1 MAKRLPAERVP
12 PTDEWGIYDP
22 AKAGMQALF
31 ARLGRPVLRGSS
43 KKIRQER
50 RRSYRP
56 ERERSSDGVGLAI
69 KEAMDRAG
77 AMDRAALEARNAEL
91 EAKIAEAGAPVAVE
105 AVIPPSPARA
115 VRVALK
121 ATRPAKTVAAMLE
134 DAAPPPVAPDATVAG
149 KRKTARRAKLDVEV
163 VATEPASAPAPPQAM
178 AAAPVAD
185 HEPGPRAR
193 VRKAAKSRA
202 KAEPAATMQAAPVP
216 QVPVAPVAPVPP
228 APSPR
233 RPRGPVPL
241 AAWAH
246 AVTDAP
252 KPEPKRGDKRGFW
265 KGIFRI
271 PADVAL
277 VEYAHGCRIHRLLI
291 ETSDELPMLDLI

>member
-1 MAKRLPAERVP
+1 MPKRLPAERVP

-22 AKAGMQALF
+22 AKAGMQALY
-31 ARLGRPVLRGSS
+31 ARLGRPVLRASNR
-43 KKIRQER
+43 KIRQER

-56 ERERSSDGVGLAI
+56 ERERSADGVGLAI
-69 KEAMDRAG
+69 KEAMDRANQ
-77 AMDRAALEARNAEL
+77 MDRAALEAKAAQANAGET
-91 EAKIAEAGAPVAVE
+91 APPVPAQQVMPE
-105 AVIPPSPARA
+105 SPARA

-121 ATRPAKTVAAMLE
+121 AAKPAKTLAAMVE
-134 DAAPPPVAPDATVAG
+134 EAAAPPVPVVPTPVAKRKVGRRARIDTAVVVAG
-149 KRKTARRAKLDVEV
+149 PAARVPV
-163 VATEPASAPAPPQAM
+163 TAPAPAPL
-178 AAAPVAD
+178 AAPVAAVD
-185 HEPGPRAR
+185 AGAKGRVPRKTAKAR
-193 VRKAAKSRA
+193 V
-202 KAEPAATMQAAPVP
+202 KAEPAAVATPVVAAPG
-216 QVPVAPVAPVPP
+216 APVPP

-252 KPEPKRGDKRGFW
+252 KVEPRRSDKHGFW

-271 PADVAL
+271 PSDVAL

-291 ETSDELPMLDLI
+291 ETSDDLPMLDLL

>member
-1 MAKRLPAERVP
+1 MPKRLPTERVP

-31 ARLGRPVLRGSS
+31 ARLGRPVLRGSG

-50 RRSYRP
+50 RHTFRP
-56 ERERSSDGVGLAI
+56 ERERSAEGVGLAI
-69 KEAMDRAG
+69 KEAIDRVG
-77 AMDRAALEARNAEL
+77 AMDRAALEAKA
-91 EAKIAEAGAPVAVE
+91 AAAAPQETTTESVAV
-105 AVIPPSPARA
+105 APLVPASPARA
-115 VRVALK
+115 VRAAVK
-121 ATRPAKTVAAMLE
+121 AAKPE
-134 DAAPPPVAPDATVAG
+134 
-149 KRKTARRAKLDVEV
+149 KT
-163 VATEPASAPAPPQAM
+163 PAPILEEAARQAM
-178 AAAPVAD
+178 AAAELVAATEPPAAAVKRKAARRTKAETAVVAAPVAEVETAVD
-185 HEPGPRAR
+185 LAEPSPKAVR
-193 VRKAAKSRA
+193 VRKTAKARV
-202 KAEPAATMQAAPVP
+202 KAEPAVAATIAAPAPVP
-216 QVPVAPVAPVPP
+216 TAPAPP

-233 RPRGPVPL
+233 RPRGVVPL

-252 KPEPKRGDKRGFW
+252 RPEPRRADQRGFW

-271 PADVAL
+271 PSEVAL